1 MVEVYKE
8 RARAKKREQAE
19 TGPDRQVAV
28 RGPRAGGA
36 VERRDDG
43 ALEVLAY
50 FRRGDPR

>member
-8 RARAKKREQAE
+8 RARAKKRESRPR
-19 TGPDRQVAV
+19 PDLIGRWLFKGRGLAV
-28 RGPRAGGA
+28 A
-36 VERRDDG
+36 VERRE

>member
-8 RARAKKREQAE
+8 RAKKREIRPR
-19 TGPDRQVAV
+19 PDLVGRWLYEGRGLVVAV
-28 RGPRAGGA
+28 Q
-36 VERRDDG
+36 RRDDG